1 MPLVGDKF
9 KGQCLIITSEFKRK
23 KGCVILWE
31 NSKIMLMNALS
42 LTEIQQDSR
51 SANLLEA
58 SFIKFEIYLLE
69 DIGYSSNEI
78 TKICLLSIW

>member
-1 MPLVGDKF
+1 MLSCWK
-9 KGQCLIITSEFKRK
+9 
-23 KGCVILWE
+23 
-31 NSKIMLMNALS
+31 NSNLKIMLMNALS

-58 SFIKFEIYLLE
+58 SFIKFEISYE

>member
-1 MPLVGDKF
+1 
-9 KGQCLIITSEFKRK
+9 
-23 KGCVILWE
+23 
-31 NSKIMLMNALS
+31 MLMNALS
-42 LTEIQQDSR
+42 LSEIQQDSR

-58 SFIKFEIYLLE
+58 SFTKFEISLLE

>member
-1 MPLVGDKF
+1 
-9 KGQCLIITSEFKRK
+9 
-23 KGCVILWE
+23 
-31 NSKIMLMNALS
+31 MLMNALS

>member
-1 MPLVGDKF
+1 MLSCWK
-9 KGQCLIITSEFKRK
+9 
-23 KGCVILWE
+23 
-31 NSKIMLMNALS
+31 NNKIMLMNVLS

-58 SFIKFEIYLLE
+58 SFIKFEISLLE

-78 TKICLLSIW
+78 TKICLLSIWLIFSRTVGRVTRLFNNMFLE

>member
-1 MPLVGDKF
+1 MNS
-9 KGQCLIITSEFKRK
+9 KGRRDVLSCWK
-23 KGCVILWE
+23 

>member
-1 MPLVGDKF
+1 
-9 KGQCLIITSEFKRK
+9 
-23 KGCVILWE
+23 
-31 NSKIMLMNALS
+31 MNALS

-58 SFIKFEIYLLE
+58 SFIKFEISYE

>member
-1 MPLVGDKF
+1 
-9 KGQCLIITSEFKRK
+9 
-23 KGCVILWE
+23 
-31 NSKIMLMNALS
+31 MLMNALS
-42 LTEIQQDSR
+42 LSEIQQDSR

-58 SFIKFEIYLLE
+58 SFIKFEISLLE

>member
-1 MPLVGDKF
+1 MLSCGK
-9 KGQCLIITSEFKRK
+9 
-23 KGCVILWE
+23 

-58 SFIKFEIYLLE
+58 SFIKFEISLLE
-69 DIGYSSNEI
+69 DIGYTSHEI